1 MGGKERITVA
11 HRQGWCVV
19 NTPWEPVFAKVIL
32 STSLPQ
38 SSFSLSKSLLKYFGH
53 SSSVDGPF

>member
-11 HRQGWCVV
+11 HRQG
-19 NTPWEPVFAKVIL
+19 WEPVFAKVIL

-53 SSSVDGPF
+53 SSVDGPF